1 MNRKNENCILN
12 SHKELN
18 NRTNSIHYT
27 IEWLQKYLTNN
38 PNDKNIIEIIELL
51 TEAETKINNASI
63 KLDDALQQHKF

>member
-1 MNRKNENCILN
+1 MSTLDPKKPNCILN
-12 SHKELN
+12 AHIELN

-51 TEAETKINNASI
+51 TEAEEK
-63 KLDDALQQHKF
+63 